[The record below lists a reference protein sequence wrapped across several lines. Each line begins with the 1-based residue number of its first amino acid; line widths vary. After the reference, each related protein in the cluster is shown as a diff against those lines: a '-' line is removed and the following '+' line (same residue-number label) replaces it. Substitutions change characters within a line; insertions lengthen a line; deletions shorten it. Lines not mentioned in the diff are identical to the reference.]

1 MFLGVSWEIHIAY
14 GRYIKMMRGSASPH
28 WNMADKNKPC
38 GGLILFDNSS
48 HPLLEK

>member
-1 MFLGVSWEIHIAY
+1 
-14 GRYIKMMRGSASPH
+14 MMRGSASPH
-28 WNMADKNKPC
+28 WNTVDKNKPC